1 MRTPGPLTP
10 PFPNAC
16 ITPARAPPEVGVQR
30 GGGGMFPS
38 PRRGGVEW
46 GKRLERHA
54 TAGFVN
60 LFL

>member
-1 MRTPGPLTP
+1 MGCSGEER
-10 PFPNAC
+10 
-16 ITPARAPPEVGVQR
+16 
-30 GGGGMFPS
+30 GMFPS

-54 TAGFVN
+54 AAGFVN